1 MYLCE
6 VTLLVP
12 CRDVSNTIAYTVES
26 LLDAIG
32 AERWAAMQVVF
43 RCRLTGEQ
51 VTRMKDDAESS
62 ELLKEIRNTTGVT
75 IMNVHVD
82 VMDGPE

>member
-12 CRDVSNTIAYTVES
+12 PRDVSNTIAYTVES

-62 ELLKEIRNTTGVT
+62 ALLAEIRNKTGVT
-75 IMNVHVD
+75 IIDVD
-82 VMDGPE
+82 VKIIEGPE

>member
-6 VTLLVP
+6 VTLLIP
-12 CRDVSNTIAYTVES
+12 PRDISNTIAYSIES
-26 LLDAIG
+26 PLDAIG

-51 VTRMKDDAESS
+51 ISRLKDDAESS

-75 IMNVHVD
+75 IIDIVSVD
-82 VMDGPE
+82 VLQ